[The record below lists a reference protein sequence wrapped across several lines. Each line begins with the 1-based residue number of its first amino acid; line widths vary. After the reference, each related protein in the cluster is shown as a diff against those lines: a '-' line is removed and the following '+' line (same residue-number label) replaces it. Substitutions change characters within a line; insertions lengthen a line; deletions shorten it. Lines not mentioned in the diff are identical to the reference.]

1 MTGSAEAPAARPAT
15 PRPWR
20 WWVQLG
26 LAAAVLAF
34 LVPAFA
40 RQWDEFRALRVAV
53 HLAPSWLGL
62 SMAIV
67 LATYLL
73 QVESWRRVLAGWG
86 QQLPFGIAVRA
97 WCLSNLARYLPGK
110 VWSVAGLVVLVQR
123 AGVAPWAATASA
135 VVAQAL
141 ALATGI
147 VAVAWAVPGIGH
159 GLLLGIALAVATLV
173 LLAMGSAKL
182 MRFAGRIV
190 PGAGL
195 RPLPLSAVFAGGLL
209 MLAAWVGYG
218 AAFWALAR
226 GIGVTG
232 LDLPDA
238 VGLFTAG
245 YIVGWLVLFAP
256 AGVGAREFTL
266 LNLLTPVVGAGGAVA
281 LTVASR
287 LALTITEVAAAGL
300 AVLLGRRA
308 ASPPDRTR

>member
-1 MTGSAEAPAARPAT
+1 MTQ
-15 PRPWR
+15 RPWR
-20 WWVQLG
+20 TWVHVG
-26 LAAAVLAF
+26 LAVVVLAF
-34 LVPAFA
+34 LMPAFVE
-40 RQWDEFRALRVAV
+40 QWHEFRAIRVSV
-53 HLAPSWLGL
+53 HPAPWWLGL
-62 SMAIV
+62 SVAIV

-73 QVESWRRVLAGWG
+73 QVESWRRVLAGWR
-86 QQLPFGIAVRA
+86 QRLPFRFAVRA

-123 AGVAPWAATASA
+123 AGVEPWAATASA

-159 GLLLGIALAVATLV
+159 GLMLGIALGVATLV

-182 MRFAGRIV
+182 MRVAARIG
-190 PGAGL
+190 PGAEL
-195 RPLPLSAVFAGGLL
+195 RPLPMSAVFGAGLL
-209 MLAAWVGYG
+209 MLAAWAGYG

-256 AGVGAREFTL
+256 AGVGARELTL
-266 LNLLTPVVGAGGAVA
+266 LNLLTPVVGAGGA
-281 LTVASR
+281 LTLIVASR
-287 LALTITEVAAAGL
+287 LALTITEVGAAGL
-300 AVLLGRRA
+300 AVLIARQPAG
-308 ASPPDRTR
+308 PPERPR

>member
-1 MTGSAEAPAARPAT
+1 MTR
-15 PRPWR
+15 RPWR
-20 WWVQLG
+20 WWVQVG
-26 LAAAVLAF
+26 LAVAVLAF
-34 LVPAFA
+34 LVPALVS
-40 RQWDEFRALRVAV
+40 QWHEFRAVRISVRPAPAW
-53 HLAPSWLGL
+53 LAL
-62 SMAIV
+62 SVAIV
-67 LATYLL
+67 LATYVL
-73 QVESWRRVLAGWG
+73 QVESWRRVLAGWR
-86 QQLPFGIAVRA
+86 QRLPWRVAVRA

-123 AGVAPWAATASA
+123 AGVEPWAATASA

-159 GLLLGIALAVATLV
+159 GALLGLALAVATLV

-182 MRFAGRIV
+182 MRVASRMV
-190 PGAGL
+190 PGGEL
-195 RPLPLSAVFAGGLL
+195 RPLPLSAVFGGGLL

-232 LDLPDA
+232 LGLPGA

-256 AGVGAREFTL
+256 AGVGARELTL
-266 LNLLTPVVGAGGAVA
+266 LNLLTPVVGAGGAIP
-281 LTVASR
+281 LIVASR
-287 LALTITEVAAAGL
+287 LALTITEVAAAGIALLL
-300 AVLLGRRA
+300 ARRPAGPSEPA
-308 ASPPDRTR
+308 A